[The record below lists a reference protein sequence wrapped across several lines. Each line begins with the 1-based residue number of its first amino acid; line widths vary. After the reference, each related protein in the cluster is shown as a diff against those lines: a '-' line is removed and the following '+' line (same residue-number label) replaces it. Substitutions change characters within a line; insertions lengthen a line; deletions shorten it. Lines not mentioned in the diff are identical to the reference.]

1 MSGEGQEKA
10 DSGEHFCAPDK
21 RVQKLLG
28 FFPLYLDLTGSVLHG
43 AGAAIL

>member
-21 RVQKLLG
+21 SIQKLLG